1 MELNKL
7 RMQPGEWISI
17 GIGTELAVVIKST
30 TDSLEIS
37 GPLNRLSKTIVV
49 STHGMV
55 LSEDTEEE

>member
-1 MELNKL
+1 
-7 RMQPGEWISI
+7 MQPGEWISI